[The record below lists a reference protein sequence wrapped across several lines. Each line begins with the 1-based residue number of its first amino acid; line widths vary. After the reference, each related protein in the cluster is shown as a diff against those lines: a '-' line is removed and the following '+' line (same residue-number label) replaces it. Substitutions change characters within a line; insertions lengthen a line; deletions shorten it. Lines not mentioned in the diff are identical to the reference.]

1 MPVKRIILAGAA
13 AGVLCHIFQGT
24 AAFLIFD
31 RFYLANPD
39 IVRDS
44 THLVGFYYLV
54 LNLIVGVAI
63 AYLSALLLKFL
74 DEPDWR
80 VGIKS
85 GLIIWV
91 ASSPVWII
99 KRQIVLNLSNWLL
112 FEIVIDFLIY
122 GIIGAVAGFLLGR
135 GIIDKD

>member
-24 AAFLIFD
+24 AAYLLFD
-31 RFYLANPD
+31 RYYLANPD

-44 THLVGFYYLV
+44 TRIVGFYYLI
-54 LNLIVGVAI
+54 LNSIVGVAI
-63 AYLSALLLKFL
+63 AYLSALLMKVF

-80 VGIKS
+80 VEIKS
-85 GLIIWV
+85 GLIIWA

-99 KRQIVLNLSNWLL
+99 KRQIILKLSNWLL
-112 FEIVIDFLIY
+112 FEIVLDFLIY
-122 GIIGAVAGFLLGR
+122 AIIGAVAGYLVGR
-135 GIIDKD
+135 GIIDED